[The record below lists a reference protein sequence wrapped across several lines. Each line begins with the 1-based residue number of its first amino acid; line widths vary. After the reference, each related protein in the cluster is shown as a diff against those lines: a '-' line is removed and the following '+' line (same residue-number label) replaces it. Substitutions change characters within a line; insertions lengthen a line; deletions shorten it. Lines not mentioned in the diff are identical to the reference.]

1 MSIPVVIF
9 TVNCD
14 HICTLVAAQS
24 AIDAGVDVLP
34 VALEGTGA
42 VLPAE
47 GFFAVRPGTIR
58 VRFGQPIATA
68 GEGAITQRQAL
79 ARRAHDEVVA
89 LLRRRPAA

>member
-1 MSIPVVIF
+1 MTRPEK
-9 TVNCD
+9 
-14 HICTLVAAQS
+14 VALEGRE
-24 AIDAGVDVLP
+24 IDADFDGLLVDWKQKGHT

-68 GEGAITQRQAL
+68 GEGGITQRQAL
-79 ARRAHDEVVA
+79 ARRAHDEVVT